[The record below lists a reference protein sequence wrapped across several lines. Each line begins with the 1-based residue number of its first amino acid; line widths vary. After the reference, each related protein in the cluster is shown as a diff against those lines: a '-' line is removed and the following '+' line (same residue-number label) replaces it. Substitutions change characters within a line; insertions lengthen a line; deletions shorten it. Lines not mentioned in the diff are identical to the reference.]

1 MSGGSPFRGARAEV
15 GIGTMRR
22 SLVIA
27 VHTPMSLAI
36 VHSRALDGLKAPE
49 VTIEVHLAN
58 GLPSFTLVGL
68 ADTEVKESKERV
80 RAALSNSGLE
90 FPYNKRI
97 TVNMAPA
104 DLPKESGRFD
114 LPIALG
120 ILAAM
125 GHLDAAKLADKE
137 FAGELSLG
145 GELRP
150 VRGALPMALAV
161 HQHAQGVGG
170 TARSLVLPL
179 DSAREAALVE
189 GIDLYGAAHLAE
201 IVAAL
206 RPDDQLTADAAL
218 TRMVTARAGEA
229 SGVSRSLDLREV
241 KGQSAAKRAL
251 EVAAAGGHS
260 LLMVGPPGT
269 GKSML
274 AQRFNTL
281 LPELTVSEALESA
294 AVSSLV
300 GRFDISQWR
309 QRIMRS
315 PHHSASSVALV
326 GGGSP
331 PRPGEISLAHHGLL
345 FLDELPE
352 FPRAALEA
360 LREPLETGQI
370 TISRAARRHDFPAR
384 FQLLAAMNP
393 CPCGHH
399 GNPLKACRCT
409 PDQVARYQAK
419 LSGPLLDRIDVQVDV
434 PMVSPEVLARSP
446 DGDAS
451 DQVAQRVA
459 QARARQRARQGCL
472 NVDLGAAAL
481 DEFAQAD
488 AAAMSFLQTACSRLG
503 WSGRAFHRVLKLART
518 IADLA
523 GHATVLQAHV
533 AEAIQYRRVLHQNQ
547 A

>member
-1 MSGGSPFRGARAEV
+1 
-15 GIGTMRR
+15 
-22 SLVIA
+22 
-27 VHTPMSLAI
+27 MSLAI

-161 HQHAQGVGG
+161 HRHAQGVGG

-218 TRMVTARAGEA
+218 TRVVTARAGEA

-459 QARARQRARQGCL
+459 QARERQRARQGCL